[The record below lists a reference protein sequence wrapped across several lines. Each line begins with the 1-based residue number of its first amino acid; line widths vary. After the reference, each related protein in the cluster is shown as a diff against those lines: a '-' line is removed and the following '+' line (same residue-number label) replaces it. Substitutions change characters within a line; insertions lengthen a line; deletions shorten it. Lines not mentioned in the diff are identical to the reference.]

1 MPPITDVRNGLDPGV
16 TVILMAIDRRKLA
29 RRARRY
35 WAIVIVIC
43 TYFGFHSFMLTGLAV
58 MAPNLGLASL
68 TVTIYMGLGILLDS
82 PAASAIERYGLRRV
96 IGTSGILILLITIG
110 LLIAGSGW
118 WIVIFGALYACCSSL
133 IYIPA
138 LAHYASMLGER
149 QADGQRINVFIQRGG
164 ALAAGLFITWALAA
178 EQPRVLFVIVA
189 TTGLGILVA
198 AWWLPGPSR
207 DRHVTQRV
215 PLLRTIV
222 YSVAAI
228 GRSSV
233 MARGALSA
241 SALPVIFITTSSIFP
256 LALPEFGAAIGVGLV
271 IRELIAMATATA
283 FGHGSMRRTNR
294 EFAAS
299 VLLALIGISGA
310 LWIEQNW
317 AVITGIILTGPLIS
331 SAIVTSSL
339 NTRMAS
345 LSAAHPWAC
354 FAGMGIASRTS
365 GLLIPL
371 VLSAALSTSRQA
383 LEIVLVIVLMLIAC
397 GMLIGRQ
404 RQDGLPG

>member
-16 TVILMAIDRRKLA
+16 TVSLMAIDRRKLA

-118 WIVIFGALYACCSSL
+118 WIVIFGTLYACCSSL

-256 LALPEFGAAIGVGLV
+256 LALPEFGAAIGVGLAM
-271 IRELIAMATATA
+271 RELIAMATATA

-294 EFAAS
+294 EFAAA

-383 LEIVLVIVLMLIAC
+383 LEVVLVIVLMLIAC